1 MKPVGSRKCTV
12 DSTVYYLGARRIRC
26 INRSNNL
33 VMATSKV
40 QAGDCPGLFEK
51 VSLEVGW

>member
-40 QAGDCPGLFEK
+40 QAGDCLGLFEK